1 MATEVVFFVE
11 GTPKAQP
18 RLRPRMGRDG
28 RLAVHMPPS
37 AEGWRLR
44 VLMAARAAVAAPITG
59 PIRVVMVFYLQRP
72 KTRPQRVYPVSKPD
86 LDNLAKSTAD
96 ALNGLAWLDDSAIV
110 EWSLGKRYVGEGQRP
125 GAIIRIEEAL

>member
-44 VLMAARAAVAAPITG
+44 VLMAARAALPAPLEG
-59 PIRVVMVFYLQRP
+59 PLSVRLTFYMLRP
-72 KTRPQRVYPVSKPD
+72 STARKRMYPEVKPD
-86 LDNLAKSTAD
+86 WDNLAKSTTD
-96 ALNGLAWLDDSAIV
+96 ALNGIAWPDDCAVIDCMV
-110 EWSLGKRYVGEGQRP
+110 QKRYAKPTDRVG
-125 GAIIRIEEAL
+125 ALISIEVME